1 MRYGKRIAQNVCNC
15 QQCQKPFYATRKDAK
30 FCGVNC
36 RMQFHRIAKA
46 GNGKTWHHV
55 SDSAKA
61 MAMDV
66 KSVSEVAY
74 TAIATLLKEFG
85 ARAAENAILAAYTAI
100 ADCMRIVDATN
111 ER

>member
-1 MRYGKRIAQNVCNC
+1 MRNGKRKANNCLNC
-15 QQCQKPFYATRKDAK
+15 QQCGRLFYASRYDAK
-30 FCGVNC
+30 FCDVNC
-36 RMQFHRIAKA
+36 RMQFHRIAKS

-66 KSVSEVAY
+66 KGVSEVAY